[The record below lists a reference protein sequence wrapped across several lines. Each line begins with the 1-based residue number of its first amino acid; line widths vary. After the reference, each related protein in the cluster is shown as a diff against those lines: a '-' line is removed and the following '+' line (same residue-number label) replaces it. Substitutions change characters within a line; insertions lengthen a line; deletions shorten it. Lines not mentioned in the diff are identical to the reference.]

1 MWTNLVEE
9 LAQLDG
15 CSAADFVAHRRR
27 LIDHVLHAGGVAC
40 AHLVELQQSIDRS
53 LAVCATP
60 RNRLR
65 QLHDELDERLE
76 ALAVLTR
83 RLEGAVTPPGGECA

>member
-1 MWTNLVEE
+1 MFATLAEE

-27 LIDHVLHAGGVAC
+27 LIDRVLHPGGVAC
-40 AHLVELQQSIDRS
+40 AHLIELQQIIDQS

-65 QLHDELDERLE
+65 QLHDELDERIE
-76 ALAVLTR
+76 ALAALTR
-83 RLEGAVTPPGGECA
+83 RLEGEVGGCG